1 MISSAAQIL
10 FRSNFLCDLKLL
22 AKFWNPKSI
31 QFEEAKLQNFDGHT
45 DTHTDRPTDILA
57 FYIR

>member
-1 MISSAAQIL
+1 M
-10 FRSNFLCDLKLL
+10 FFCSNFLFCDLKPL